1 MIYFLFLHIQ
11 SIIADTKKNPSKNNF
26 QPSTTTNHPEKP
38 KNSTENINTVQKLDH
53 MSTPSTWPPYT
64 LPCRQCSNG
73 WQPCWVSGARP
84 YSSSSFVL
92 GAPPSERPP
101 TPSRDPTEPQ
111 PRTPPRPGPPPRR
124 ESSQMWVC
132 AAPPPPSVVRRAP
145 LPRGAR
151 ARDTGL
157 L

>member
-1 MIYFLFLHIQ
+1 MLKNDLFFYFY
-11 SIIADTKKNPSKNNF
+11 TYNPSSLIQKKTHPKIIFSPQQQQITLKNRK
-26 QPSTTTNHPEKP
+26 T
-38 KNSTENINTVQKLDH
+38 TENINTVQKLDH

-124 ESSQMWVC
+124 ESSQM
-132 AAPPPPSVVRRAP
+132 
-145 LPRGAR
+145 
-151 ARDTGL
+151 
-157 L
+157 